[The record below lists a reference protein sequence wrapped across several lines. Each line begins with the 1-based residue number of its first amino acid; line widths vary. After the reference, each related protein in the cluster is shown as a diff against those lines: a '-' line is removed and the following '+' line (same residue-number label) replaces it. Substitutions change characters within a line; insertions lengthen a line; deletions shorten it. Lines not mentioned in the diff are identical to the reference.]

1 MKGYFLFA
9 ITATLLLG
17 SCANNDTEFDASGS
31 FEATETVISAE
42 ANGVL
47 EKFTVEEGMKLKANQ
62 YIGYVDST
70 QLYLKKKQLE
80 AQIQTALA
88 QRPDVS
94 AQLASL
100 QIQLEAAIKDQKRIA
115 NMAKENAATEQQLDD
130 ANSRVDVLKKQIH
143 AQRSSLN
150 ITTESI
156 NAQANP
162 LQVQIDQMDDQLEK
176 CRLINPVN
184 GTVLT
189 TYAEEKEVVNSG
201 KPLYRI
207 ADISSL
213 FLRAYVSGTQLSQ
226 IKLNQQVDVFID
238 KDEDDY
244 RQYKGEITWISDKAE
259 FTPKTIQTKE
269 ERANLVYAVKVKVKN
284 DGYLKIGM
292 YGGVNLPGTQKD

>member
-1 MKGYFLFA
+1 MKRYFLFA
-9 ITATLLLG
+9 FTVTLLLG
-17 SCANNDTEFDASGS
+17 SCSNDNTEFDASGS

-47 EKFTVEEGMKLKANQ
+47 KKFIVEEGMKLRSNQ
-62 YIGYVDST
+62 YIGYIDST

-80 AQIQTALA
+80 AQIETTLA

-100 QIQLEAAIKDQKRIA
+100 KTQLQAAEKDQRRIA

-130 ANSRVDVLKKQIH
+130 ANAKVEVLKRQIN
-143 AQRSSLN
+143 AQRSSLYV
-150 ITTESI
+150 TTESI
-156 NAQANP
+156 NAQTNP
-162 LQVQIDQMDDQLEK
+162 LRVQIDQINDQLEK
-176 CRLINPVN
+176 CKLTNPMN

-189 TYAEEKEVVNSG
+189 TYAEEKEVVSQG

-207 ADISSL
+207 ANINSL
-213 FLRAYVSGTQLSQ
+213 YLRAYISGSQLSYVR
-226 IKLNQQVDVFID
+226 LNQRVDVFID
-238 KDEDDY
+238 KGEDDY
-244 RQYKGEITWISDKAE
+244 RHYQGVVTWISDDAE

-284 DGYLKIGM
+284 DGFLKIGM
-292 YGGVNLPGTQKD
+292 YGGMNLSTSAED